1 MKNILAA
8 LPTRRHVVKGAGALV
23 AGLVA
28 PMLVGQRV
36 ARADYPDRPVKF
48 VVANTP
54 GGPSDITARIITAAL
69 DQATG
74 KTFIVENRG
83 GAGGNIGMGYAAKS
97 EPDGYTIIL
106 STSAYSVNPGLYPNL
121 PYDPFKD

>member
-8 LPTRRHVVKGAGALV
+8 LPTRRHVVKGAGALL

-28 PMLVGQRV
+28 PSVVGQRP

-48 VVANTP
+48 VVRNTP
-54 GGPSDITARIITAAL
+54 GGPSDIVARIITAAL
-69 DQATG
+69 DQSTG

-83 GAGGNIGMGYAAKS
+83 GAGGNIGMEYVARS
-97 EPDGYTIIL
+97 NPDGYTVL
-106 STSAYSVNPGLYPNL
+106 L
-121 PYDPFKD
+121 